1 MTHARRVKPK
11 QRSTKE
17 KLESTVI
24 RSRANSSLDTRMQQ
38 ATNAGQVSSSKAEAF
53 DKAFGNS
60 RGLQFPFFGKRKEV
74 TSSRSRNTV
83 SGKTDK
89 SGRTVGQKFMKR
101 IILLAIFCLLA
112 FALLSL
118 SFRTKTLSIQG
129 NSQLNT
135 DQVQQLSK
143 IYTGTPLLW
152 VTERNVKDLLR
163 NPWVDKVKI
172 NRVFPNTVTIDLIE
186 RVPVAAF
193 SSNLSTSI
201 MGDNVMAAE
210 NLQLDGINV
219 ENQVIAYAADGMML
233 PNVSADVLSQ
243 LTLIDGWGEDR
254 AIEGLELLNFLNRTP
269 EFSVTEINYTPE
281 GFEASFNYGLQE
293 SASSETS
300 FIMGQ
305 LQTPSLTLLK
315 DHWSGFVHALSTR
328 EGATRE
334 GSGTF
339 SAASGES
346 NMADLSEG
354 MFIVSAPQLGVGQ
367 NLAGHG
373 LAGENLDQETRRIVK
388 RKYIT
393 VYGWGV
399 SLSE

>member
-17 KLESTVI
+17 KLENTVI
-24 RSRANSSLDTRMQQ
+24 RSRAKSSTGARRQ
-38 ATNAGQVSSSKAEAF
+38 ATNAGQVSSSKAGAF
-53 DKAFGNS
+53 DQAFGNS
-60 RGLQFPFFGKRKEV
+60 RGLKFPSFGKRKKV
-74 TSSRSRNTV
+74 TNNRSRSTASDR
-83 SGKTDK
+83 TDK
-89 SGRTVGQKFMKR
+89 SGKTVGQKFMKR
-101 IILLAIFCLLA
+101 LILLAIFCLLA

-118 SFRTKTLSIQG
+118 SFRTRTLSIQG
-129 NSQLNT
+129 NSHLNT

-143 IYTGTPLLW
+143 IYSGTPLLW

-163 NPWVDKVKI
+163 SPWVDKVKI

-193 SSNLSTSI
+193 SSNSSI
-201 MGDNVMAAE
+201 SNMGDDVTAAE
-210 NLQLDGINV
+210 NLQLDGTSI

-233 PNVSADVLSQ
+233 PNVSVDTLNQ
-243 LTLIDGWGEDR
+243 LTVIEGWGEDR
-254 AIEGLELLNFLNRTP
+254 DIEGLELLNFLNRTP

-293 SASSETS
+293 GASSETS

-315 DHWSGFVHALSTR
+315 DHWSEFVHAL
-328 EGATRE
+328 ATRE

-354 MFIVSAPQLGVGQ
+354 MFIVAAPTIGAEQ
-367 NLAGHG
+367 
-373 LAGENLDQETRRIVK
+373 NLDQETRRIVK